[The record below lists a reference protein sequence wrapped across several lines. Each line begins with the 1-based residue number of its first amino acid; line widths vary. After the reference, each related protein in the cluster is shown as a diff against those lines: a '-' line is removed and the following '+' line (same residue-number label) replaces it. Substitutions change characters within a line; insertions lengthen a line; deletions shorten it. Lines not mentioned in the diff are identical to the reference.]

1 MNETLRRATRKIL
14 TAEGDGKL
22 ILADNNPDF
31 MLVHSL
37 VNYARAKQ
45 QASGIMK
52 ILEGM
57 RREAKSPDLK
67 TSFQQFLKEYLPSI
81 EPAEGDLL
89 FEAIVR
95 DNE

>member
-1 MNETLRRATRKIL
+1 M
-14 TAEGDGKL
+14 
-22 ILADNNPDF
+22 ILADDDPDF

-37 VNYARAKQ
+37 VNYARTKQ

-57 RREAKSPDLK
+57 RREAKGPDLK
-67 TSFQQFLKEYLPSI
+67 TSFRQFLKEYGPSI
-81 EPAEGDLL
+81 EPTEGDLL